1 MTQFRSNPALSS
13 SEAPTGLFSRWVCF
27 WFRPAD
33 PLALHLIRL
42 LAGLLFLS
50 WLLPFAGQIQAF
62 FSLDGWLDRRA
73 LSELV
78 RLPEDL
84 APQLSWS
91 LLYLCGSNVTL
102 LTVMYW
108 VSIAILVLFT
118 LGVWPR
124 ILAVLTWLIVVSFT
138 ANPAIS
144 FDAET
149 LLIVLAFYLMVGY
162 LLDGLPSSLR
172 SPGRLRALAG
182 PLLVWPLRRPG
193 ATPARRES
201 VAANLTLRLMQ
212 VHFAIVMV
220 ATGLDKLQSG
230 DWWAGVPFWHFVY
243 SPFEITPEKMRD
255 YADSGPTTLG
265 VLSLLAYLCL
275 AWQLTFPLFAWRPR
289 WRALLLG
296 GAVIG
301 WLGNALLYD
310 LPLFGPLTFLFCLSY
325 VSPAEC
331 HRLARVPF
339 VAEILKRFSVVS
351 RQARK
356 PGPKSPRPTSVVS
369 GRNP

>member
-124 ILAVLTWLIVVSFT
+124 VLAVLTWLIVVSFT

-193 ATPARRES
+193 ATPAARECGRQPDAAPDAGPFRHCHGRHGPGQTSVRRL
-201 VAANLTLRLMQ
+201 VGR
-212 VHFAIVMV
+212 
-220 ATGLDKLQSG
+220 
-230 DWWAGVPFWHFVY
+230 
-243 SPFEITPEKMRD
+243 R
-255 YADSGPTTLG
+255 
-265 VLSLLAYLCL
+265 SLLA
-275 AWQLTFPLFAWRPR
+275 FRLFSIRNHPR
-289 WRALLLG
+289 EDA
-296 GAVIG
+296 
-301 WLGNALLYD
+301 
-310 LPLFGPLTFLFCLSY
+310 
-325 VSPAEC
+325 
-331 HRLARVPF
+331 
-339 VAEILKRFSVVS
+339 
-351 RQARK
+351 
-356 PGPKSPRPTSVVS
+356 
-369 GRNP
+369 